1 MRPSPPWPFPTVS
14 CHFHTR
20 EVHER
25 SASVLKVRNIGRGA
39 VAVGLCLLVSRCA
52 FLPEASFELAKDSRL
67 PKWFSIPPPLTRSQV
82 SVRMD
87 YYIPPWGRRAT
98 FTMMGP
104 GNHVIAKV
112 TGTVDGDEPKTLSRK
127 SAGSNA
133 AFPSYEVVTVS
144 GVTDIVEH
152 RKTEPLFCMS
162 DDPKVWAALVKKP

>member
-1 MRPSPPWPFPTVS
+1 MLDRLMKA
-14 CHFHTR
+14 
-20 EVHER
+20 EVA
-25 SASVLKVRNIGRGA
+25 SAAKVRNIGL
-39 VAVGLCLLVSRCA
+39 GLCLLVSGCA
-52 FLPEASFELAKDSRL
+52 FFPEASFELAKDSRL

-104 GNHVIAKV
+104 GNQVIAKV
-112 TGTVDGDEPKTLSRK
+112 TGTVDGDEPKTLSTK
-127 SAGSNA
+127 SGVSNA

-152 RKTEPLFCMS
+152 RKTEPLFYVS
-162 DDPKVWAALVKKP
+162 DDPEVWAALVKKP